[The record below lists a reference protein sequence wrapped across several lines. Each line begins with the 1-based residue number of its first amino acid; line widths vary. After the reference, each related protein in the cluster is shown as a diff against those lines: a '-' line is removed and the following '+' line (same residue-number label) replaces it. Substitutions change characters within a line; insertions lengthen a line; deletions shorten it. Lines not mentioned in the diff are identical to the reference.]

1 MNRRVGC
8 LILALLF
15 ALLFIFWGM
24 MCRLTLPISPEAP
37 HNASSHSTHV
47 AIPAKAGIQTLPP
60 TERLQIAEAL
70 DSRFRGNDGRV
81 RGNDE
86 KSWGM
91 TGNGLELHGVP
102 DVVDVEQLAAAVQ
115 VHAHQVYAPRRF

>member
-24 MCRLTLPISPEAP
+24 TCRLTLPLSPEASATQSVP
-37 HNASSHSTHV
+37 ASQ
-47 AIPAKAGIQTLPP
+47 AG
-60 TERLQIAEAL
+60 
-70 DSRFRGNDGRV
+70 S
-81 RGNDE
+81 
-86 KSWGM
+86 
-91 TGNGLELHGVP
+91 LELHGVP

-115 VHAHQVYAPRRF
+115 VHAHQVYAPGSF